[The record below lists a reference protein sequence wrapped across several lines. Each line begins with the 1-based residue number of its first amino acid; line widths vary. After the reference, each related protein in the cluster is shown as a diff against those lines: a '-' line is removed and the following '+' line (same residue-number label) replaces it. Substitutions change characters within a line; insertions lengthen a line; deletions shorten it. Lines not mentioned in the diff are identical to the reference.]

1 MDAFWSELDFFF
13 FKQPLCSRKWL
24 DRITFFIFALEQKPW
39 IWPEFSKFLF
49 FHLICIM
56 IQFDLE
62 KLDVKTISSQTDS

>member
-1 MDAFWSELDFFF
+1 MNL
-13 FKQPLCSRKWL
+13 
-24 DRITFFIFALEQKPW
+24 TW
-39 IWPEFSKFLF
+39 ILKISFF